1 MTEGAIIQGSSPAM
15 RRNSQSANL
24 AEALSTIVD
33 TNSQIQT
40 DCNNN
45 CDSDE
50 NLTGFIDDL
59 GRRLQS
65 TSSEIVVRQLIA
77 RDTDG
82 LAGLRDRVLQLV
94 RSKWSCCPKGE
105 LQRRITR
112 TRGTSASEKLAQ
124 DIVLLVKFYES
135 GEGSQALK
143 DIFRKVRNT
152 DCSYALGDKETN
164 AFDQPNLK
172 KLLEIVEDLEAK
184 FVETNIQHKTDID
197 KLKDELNHM
206 QLHLAEKDSKI
217 YSLEKEVSTL
227 RANCR
232 ASKESLNSKCESICV
247 EMENISKMAEQRKSK
262 ESIKILTKKNLNN
275 SVEFGNTELAHPG
288 PKGAVN
294 NGTQPRSFAAVA
306 SGSNEDN
313 EQVTIVSVID
323 CEQSEGQINTVLV
336 NDDDSNK
343 GESANDPEPPSNNTD
358 CPKQSQVIRSSK
370 TSENQNEASL
380 VDSKEFI
387 GVERRNTKRLYL
399 GGVKDGVHAS
409 TIKEFMQGKG
419 VQPTFVRM
427 MKSRRS
433 GTVAVRINVRASDI
447 KEILEPNFWPKNVY
461 AREWLSKDK
470 WEKRSVKSDRDP
482 SREPPS

>member
-1 MTEGAIIQGSSPAM
+1 MTEGAIVQGSSPAM

-40 DCNNN
+40 DGNNN

-94 RSKWSCCPKGE
+94 RSKWSCCRKGE

-306 SGSNEDN
+306 SG
-313 EQVTIVSVID
+313 I
-323 CEQSEGQINTVLV
+323 

-343 GESANDPEPPSNNTD
+343 GESANDPGPPSNNTD

-419 VQPTFVRM
+419 VQPTFVRI